1 MSKKEAWQMPSHTLL
16 FPIDLAD
23 GAQLKVVQLRA
34 FNVAEHRKAI
44 EEAGADEDDRFEALL
59 RLSSGLDAVVMDEIK
74 RPDYVS
80 LQVLVHEYI
89 SQTAAYF
96 LGAKPK
102 DPDNAP
108 LLVPIKR
115 FGGKTAD
122 SVHIQ
127 VPSLKVSKAMRKLKT
142 DAERADFCTASCTGL
157 SVPEAQS
164 LSIPDWNQ
172 LQDRLHAFLNKP
184 AAYFQ

>member
-1 MSKKEAWQMPSHTLL
+1 MDIKTPWQMPGHTLL
-16 FPIDLAD
+16 FPINLAS
-23 GAQLKVVQLRA
+23 GEKLTEVSLRPFSVV
-34 FNVAEHRKAI
+34 EHRQAI
-44 EEAGADEDDRFEALL
+44 AEAGTDEDDRFEALL
-59 RLSSGLDAVVMDEIK
+59 RLSSGLDAAVMDEIK

-80 LQVLVHEYI
+80 LQVLVHDYI
-89 SQTAAYF
+89 SKTAAHF
-96 LGAKPK
+96 LGEKPK

-115 FGGKTAD
+115 FGGQLAD
-122 SVHIQ
+122 SVQIQ

-142 DAERADFCTASCTGL
+142 DAERADFCTSACTGL
-157 SVPEAQS
+157 SVQEAQS